1 MFWTLARRSAT
12 TTVPMFTG
20 IIEHLGTVTA
30 ITHGDRESTLMVDL
44 GPLSAGTQL
53 GDSIATDGICLTV
66 ARLDGTLTEFH
77 ASGETRAKTTLGT
90 WRPGKA
96 VNLERAL
103 AFGDRLGGHL
113 VSGHIDGIGR
123 LVERRK
129 EGDSERFTFVCPDGD
144 IVKTVEKGSI
154 TVDGI
159 SLTSWD
165 CRGARFSVAVVPH
178 TLAHTTLGQARPGA
192 LINLEQDVIS
202 RWVERLLP
210 GR

>member
-1 MFWTLARRSAT
+1 
-12 TTVPMFTG
+12 MFTG
-20 IIEHLGTVTA
+20 LIEHVGSITS
-30 ITHGDRESTLMVDL
+30 ITHGDRESTLVVDL
-44 GPLSAGTQL
+44 GPLLPGTKL

-66 ARLDGTLTEFH
+66 ARFDGTLVEFH
-77 ASGETRAKTTLGT
+77 ASGETRAKTTLGA
-90 WRPGKA
+90 WRAGKT

-113 VSGHIDGIGR
+113 VSGHVDGIGR
-123 LVERRK
+123 LLERRK
-129 EGDSERFTFVCPDGD
+129 EGDSERFTVVCPDGD
-144 IVKTVEKGSI
+144 VVKTVEKGSI

-178 TLAHTTLGQARPGA
+178 TLAHTTLGMLRPGA
-192 LINLEQDVIS
+192 LVNLEQDVIG

-210 GR
+210 H